1 MWLLSDL
8 AEAFR
13 NRSRYG
19 TLVGMNARNVAL
31 VRGYNRREDYVFAD
45 DKILCK
51 SLLERGGVAVP
62 PTIATG
68 EGLRDI
74 PRLLALLRGRS
85 NFVVKPASGSGG
97 DGIVVVGEADEGGW
111 QTAKGRFVDE
121 AELGR
126 HLAEIVFGA
135 FSNDLEDRILIEE
148 RIVPHALFA
157 EFFSGGVSDIR
168 IILLEGVPLMG
179 MVRIPTLASGGR
191 ANLHQGGIGV
201 AMDLATGVTF
211 RAVSRGESVLRH
223 PETDGA
229 LIGRQ
234 LPHWEQ
240 TLEVARLAAA
250 SVPLGYVG
258 VDIVVDA
265 VRGPLVL
272 ELNARPGLEI
282 QNINGRGLGA
292 ALAAAGKEVA

>member
-1 MWLLSDL
+1 
-8 AEAFR
+8 
-13 NRSRYG
+13 
-19 TLVGMNARNVAL
+19 
-31 VRGYNRREDYVFAD
+31 
-45 DKILCK
+45 
-51 SLLERGGVAVP
+51 
-62 PTIATG
+62 
-68 EGLRDI
+68 
-74 PRLLALLRGRS
+74 
-85 NFVVKPASGSGG
+85 
-97 DGIVVVGEADEGGW
+97 
-111 QTAKGRFVDE
+111 
-121 AELGR
+121 
-126 HLAEIVFGA
+126 
-135 FSNDLEDRILIEE
+135 
-148 RIVPHALFA
+148 
-157 EFFSGGVSDIR
+157 
-168 IILLEGVPLMG
+168 MG

-201 AMDLATGVTF
+201 AMNLATGVTF

-223 PETDGA
+223 PETGGA

-292 ALAAAGKEVA
+292 ALAAVGKEVA